1 MKKCVIGIV
10 FLLSLGLFAQ
20 GPEALFKEANTFYKE
35 GNYERAIGVYLSIE
49 EQGYWSADL
58 FFNLGNS
65 YYKLNKVAPSIYYY
79 EKALKL
85 DPLHEDTLFNLP
97 FAQRMTIDIIEDL
110 PKSVSERFSEAIIE
124 KLHYDTWAS
133 IAVAASFLAALM
145 FLLYYF
151 SGSSNKKLFYFNS
164 FLFSM
169 FVMVVTVFF
178 AFSNFEH
185 AQKNRHAIIFEA
197 SVEVLNAPT
206 QTSDEA
212 FELHEGTKV
221 QVLDELENWKKIKI
235 RDGKIGWI
243 LDTALKE
250 I

>member
-1 MKKCVIGIV
+1 MLVNV
-10 FLLSLGLFAQ
+10 SLFAQ

-110 PKSVSERFSEAIIE
+110 PKSVSERFSEAVIE
-124 KLHYDTWAS
+124 KLPYDTWAS
-133 IAVAASFLAALM
+133 IAVIASFLAALS

-151 SGSSNKKLFYFNS
+151 SGSTRKKFFYFNA
-164 FLFSM
+164 FLLTLFI
-169 FVMVVTVFF
+169 MVLSVFF
-178 AFSNFEH
+178 AFSNFDH
-185 AQKNRHAIIFEA
+185 VQKNRHAIIFEPR
-197 SVEVLNAPT
+197 VEVLNAPT
-206 QTSDEA
+206 ESSDEA
-212 FELHEGTKV
+212 FLLHEGTKV
-221 QVLDELENWKKIKI
+221 LILDELDNWKKIKI

-243 LDTALKE
+243 LDTSLRE